1 MKNLLQTALITLLT
15 VSLASAEVTLYVAPD
30 GKDGGPGTRG
40 APLASLAGARDR
52 VRQVKREKPGEPI
65 AVLFSAGAY
74 PMAGPVEFSAEDSGT
89 PEAQV
94 AYRAEPGALVRLG
107 GGRSV
112 GPWQPVADPAVLA
125 RLPEEAR
132 GHVRVADLGAQG
144 ISDYGTRTV
153 RGFSVAS
160 QPAEAELFCDD
171 RPMQLARWPNTGFR
185 GVEVRDSLQRVEVDT
200 DRLARWTDE
209 ADPWVFAYWHHDWA
223 ELCEPIAAIDAEA
236 RVLVRSE
243 KIKPVYGLTPGRCA
257 GMPTTC
263 SANWTSPASTTSIA
277 GRAGS
282 ISGRRGREAPRSSP
296 WRNR

>member
-132 GHVRVADLGAQG
+132 ACPGGRPGGTGNQRLRHADGP
-144 ISDYGTRTV
+144 R
-153 RGFSVAS
+153 F
-160 QPAEAELFCDD
+160 
-171 RPMQLARWPNTGFR
+171 FR
-185 GVEVRDSLQRVEVDT
+185 G
-200 DRLARWTDE
+200 
-209 ADPWVFAYWHHDWA
+209 
-223 ELCEPIAAIDAEA
+223 EPA
-236 RVLVRSE
+236 
-243 KIKPVYGLTPGRCA
+243 
-257 GMPTTC
+257 
-263 SANWTSPASTTSIA
+263 
-277 GRAGS
+277 
-282 ISGRRGREAPRSSP
+282 RRGGTVLR
-296 WRNR
+296 

>member
-1 MKNLLQTALITLLT
+1 MGKTA
-15 VSLASAEVTLYVAPD
+15 A
-30 GKDGGPGTRG
+30 RG
-40 APLASLAGARDR
+40 REGRRWLPWQGRGIR

-125 RLPEEAR
+125 RLPEEVR

-200 DRLARWTDE
+200 DRLALD
-209 ADPWVFAYWHHDWA
+209 
-223 ELCEPIAAIDAEA
+223 
-236 RVLVRSE
+236 
-243 KIKPVYGLTPGRCA
+243 G
-257 GMPTTC
+257 
-263 SANWTSPASTTSIA
+263 
-277 GRAGS
+277 
-282 ISGRRGREAPRSSP
+282 RGRSLGLRLLAPRLG
-296 WRNR
+296 